1 MQEIAV
7 NQSTC
12 LSQRESA
19 PSLNGET
26 HEGAMVMAPS
36 LGLRF
41 SGINATMEALLPLMA
56 REIPIACCG
65 QNLSDKMP
73 TAGLV
78 RWLTHPNRRRWRLW
92 HARRNND
99 MLLGLVLR
107 YILRQKLIL
116 VWTSAAQRHHTWL
129 TRFCYHR
136 MDAVLATTEKAASF
150 LKCPAH
156 VSHHG
161 VNVDVYVPTDHKS
174 EARARL
180 GIAERRTI
188 GVFGRVRPQ
197 KGVGDLVEAI
207 LAVLPR
213 YPQWQVL
220 FVGQV
225 TPDFAAYQ
233 KDLLTKLTAA
243 GLADRVRFIGFLEDF
258 ADLPQWYQAMDVVA
272 CVSRNEGF
280 GITCLEAMASG
291 VPVLATKAGAWPDIL
306 EHGVDGWLV
315 NPADCADLA
324 NGLEHLCR
332 ATPDELQT
340 MGQLARKKVKDRFTI
355 QHESERLIAFY
366 NRLFEQFGER
376 QWTESQTQ
384 VVID

>member
-1 MQEIAV
+1 MHEITLKRSAA
-7 NQSTC
+7 QLLRAGDTC
-12 LSQRESA
+12 RGE
-19 PSLNGET
+19 ET
-26 HEGAMVMAPS
+26 HEAAMVMAPS

-56 REIPIACCG
+56 QTIPIACCG
-65 QNLSDKMP
+65 YNLSDQMP
-73 TAGLV
+73 TAGLF
-78 RWLTHPNRRRWRLW
+78 RWLAHPNRRRWRLW

-107 YILRQKLIL
+107 YLFRQKLIL

-136 MDAVLATTEKAASF
+136 MDAVVATTEKAASY
-150 LKCPAH
+150 LRCPAR

-161 VNVDVYVPTDHKS
+161 VNADAYMPTDRKS
-174 EARARL
+174 EVRAKL

-197 KGVGDLVEAI
+197 KGVGDFVEAI

-220 FVGQV
+220 FIGQV
-225 TPDFAAYQ
+225 TSEFAAYQ
-233 KDLLTKLTAA
+233 GDLVAKLTAA
-243 GLADRVRFIGFLEDF
+243 GLADRVQFTGFLDDF
-258 ADLPQWYQAMDVVA
+258 ADLPRWYQAMDAVA

-280 GITCLEAMASG
+280 GVTCLEAMASG
-291 VPVLATKAGAWPDIL
+291 VPVLATEAGAWPDIL

-315 NPADCADLA
+315 KPADCADLA

-332 ATPDELQT
+332 ATPDELQA
-340 MGQLARKKVKDRFTI
+340 MGRRARKKVEDRFAI
-355 QHESERLIAFY
+355 QHESDRLIAFY
-366 NRLFEQFGER
+366 NRLFEQFGEPRWADR
-376 QWTESQTQ
+376 QS
-384 VVID
+384 VNG

>member
-1 MQEIAV
+1 VHEITINRSTHRFLREQDPALQE
-7 NQSTC
+7 
-12 LSQRESA
+12 R
-19 PSLNGET
+19 T

-56 REIPIACCG
+56 QSIPIACCG
-65 QNLSDKMP
+65 QNLSDQMP
-73 TAGLV
+73 TARLV
-78 RWLTHPNRRRWRLW
+78 RWLAHPNRHRWRLW

-107 YILRQKLIL
+107 YLFRQKLIL

-136 MDAVLATTEKAASF
+136 MDAVLATTEKAASY
-150 LKCPAH
+150 LRCPAG

-161 VNVDVYVPTDHKS
+161 VNVDAYVPTDRKS
-174 EARARL
+174 EARAKL
-180 GIAERRTI
+180 GIADRRTI

-197 KGVGDLVEAI
+197 KGVGDFVEAV

-225 TPDFAAYQ
+225 TPEFAAYQ
-233 KDLLTKLTAA
+233 SDLIAKLTAA
-243 GLADRVRFIGFLEDF
+243 GLADRVRFTGFLEDF
-258 ADLPQWYQAMDVVA
+258 ADLPHWYRAMDAVA

-280 GITCLEAMASG
+280 GVTCLEAMASG
-291 VPVLATKAGAWPDIL
+291 VPVLATEAGAWPDIL

-315 NPADCADLA
+315 KPADCADLA
-324 NGLEHLCR
+324 TGLEHLCR
-332 ATPDELQT
+332 ATPDELQV
-340 MGQLARKKVKDRFTI
+340 MGRRARKKVEDRFAI
-355 QHESERLIAFY
+355 RHESDRLIAFY
-366 NRLFEQFGER
+366 HQLFEQFGEPR
-376 QWTESQTQ
+376 WAESE
-384 VVID
+384 VVSD